1 MFGVIF
7 SALFCTTFK
16 QIAIVAPIWDYSDGL
31 KDCTEFLVSVFVFI
45 FILAL
50 LSPVS
55 LWHVSFK
62 IN

>member
-55 LWHVSFK
+55 L
-62 IN
+62 